1 MPSRA
6 VLVALSL
13 VLPALVGAQS
23 SVDLTGNRPATPGI
37 TRTTLKDDAKYSV
50 ARVVF
55 APGAGEVPHT
65 HPYDIIITPVKSGPA
80 VIMVGDRKTTSVK
93 AGEVQFVPRDVVHSV
108 TNTGTVEFEV
118 ITVGIK

>member
-1 MPSRA
+1 MNSRIALIALAFAIPS
-6 VLVALSL
+6 
-13 VLPALVGAQS
+13 LVGAQS

-50 ARVVF
+50 ARVTF

-65 HPYDIIITPVKSGPA
+65 HPYDIIITAVRSGPA
-80 VIMVGDRKTTSVK
+80 VIMVGDSKTTTVK
-93 AGEVQFVPRDVVHSV
+93 AGEVKFVPRDVVHSV

>member
-1 MPSRA
+1 MNSRA
-6 VLVALSL
+6 LLVALSF
-13 VLPALVGAQS
+13 VPALVIAQA

-50 ARVVF
+50 ARVTF

-65 HPYDIIITPVKSGPA
+65 HPYDIIITAVRTGPA
-80 VIMVGDRKTTSVK
+80 VIMVGDRKTTAVK
-93 AGEVQFVPRDVVHSV
+93 SGEVHFVPRDVVHSV

>member
-1 MPSRA
+1 MTSRT
-6 VLVALSL
+6 ALIAL
-13 VLPALVGAQS
+13 AFVLPSLVGAQS

-37 TRTTLKDDAKYSV
+37 TRTTLKDDVKYSV

-65 HPYDIIITPVKSGPA
+65 HPYDIIITAVKSGPA
-80 VIMVGDRKTTSVK
+80 MKLKIALLAGPVK
-93 AGEVQFVPRDVVHSV
+93 SCNVHFVPREVVHSV

>member
-1 MPSRA
+1 MNTRIA
-6 VLVALSL
+6 LVALAF
-13 VLPALVGAQS
+13 VIPTLVGAQS

-80 VIMVGDRKTTSVK
+80 VIMVGDSKTTTVK
-93 AGEVQFVPRDVVHSV
+93 AGEVQFVPHDVVHSV